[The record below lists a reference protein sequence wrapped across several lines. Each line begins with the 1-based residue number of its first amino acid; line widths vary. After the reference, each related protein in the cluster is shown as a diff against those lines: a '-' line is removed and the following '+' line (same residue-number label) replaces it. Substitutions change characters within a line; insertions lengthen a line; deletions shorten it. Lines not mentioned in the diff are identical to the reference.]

1 MEIKYHLDESV
12 NNAIANGLRL
22 RGIDVTTSKA
32 AGLVGAT
39 DPEQL
44 RYANREGLVLVTHDD
59 DFLETHAAG
68 EPHAGI
74 AYAHQKRLTIGQA
87 VLALVALHRDRTAES
102 IAGHVEFLQPGST
115 RPAE

>member
-44 RYANREGLVLVTHDD
+44 HYANREGRVLVTHDD
-59 DFLETHAAG
+59 DMNASRAF
-68 EPHAGI
+68 
-74 AYAHQKRLTIGQA
+74 
-87 VLALVALHRDRTAES
+87 RDSLIDRFGS
-102 IAGHVEFLQPGST
+102 KHVMREFGSL
-115 RPAE
+115 